1 MALGSRATWVDWDWT
16 AADASYQRALELNP
30 SLAEAH
36 MFYAHHLYITHRPEQ
51 GAAEMQRAVDL
62 DPLNDLVQ
70 QFYGMTLRFDRRF
83 AEGIVHAQAVLKS
96 VPDSPSAWGALAE
109 NYYQLGR
116 FDEAVAAQRRTLG
129 ARGSAVNMEI
139 LAALTEGSAAGDYP
153 STQLRLAELRYARR
167 QDWVAAQDFVR
178 AGQSVRALDALERA
192 YEARNTN
199 LPYISVA
206 PIFDPLRDT
215 PRFRA
220 LLKKMNLPAA

>member
-83 AEGIVHAQAVLKS
+83 ADGIVHAQRVLKTS
-96 VPDSPSAWGALAE
+96 PNSPSAWNGLVE
-109 NYYQLGR
+109 NYHQLGR
-116 FDEAVAAQRRTLG
+116 YDEAVAAQKSAIG
-129 ARGSAVNMEI
+129 ARGNPEL
-139 LAALTEGSAAGDYP
+139 LAALTEGYAGRDYHAAMRRMAD
-153 STQLRLAELRYARR
+153 LREARR
-167 QDWVAAQDFVR
+167 QDWPAAQDFIR
-178 AGQSVRALDALERA
+178 AGLPDRALAVLERL
-192 YEARNTN
+192 YDARNTN

-206 PIFDPLRDT
+206 PVFDPIRSD

-220 LLKKMNLPAA
+220 LLSKMRLPAA